1 MYSESEIQKVIET
14 YGDVTCIHR
23 HRWPDHKSCFARG
36 LIKIKN
42 GGGRLDA
49 KQFEKKTGIPW
60 YKVPGTRV
68 GYFDIETDNLNAD
81 FGTVLSWVIKSNGE
95 KRYDCAVVTKE
106 ELFNGTQDRRLVE
119 EFVAALSNYDII
131 CGYYST
137 GFDFPY
143 MRAKALHYNIPFP
156 GYGDLYH
163 WDVYY
168 TVKSKLKISRK
179 SLDNACDYLG
189 IVGKTPISKDAWR
202 KAKYGDP
209 ASLKYV
215 LDHNLG
221 DVDILEELHDRLEFT
236 RQWNKRSV

>member
-1 MYSESEIQKVIET
+1 MINASQNSVVNKATYDSYCEALERLGYEFTTRKYDPQHGDQHVITITGSKADKLKFLGEIRPSKLF
-14 YGDVTCIHR
+14 
-23 HRWPDHKSCFARG
+23 K
-36 LIKIKN
+36 L
-42 GGGRLDA
+42 
-49 KQFEKKTGIPW
+49 
-60 YKVPGTRV
+60 
-68 GYFDIETDNLNAD
+68 DIEKLGILPIVEQTEIVSITPVGNMEVCGL
-81 FGTVLSWVIKSNGE
+81 GTS
-95 KRYDCAVVTKE
+95 T
-106 ELFNGTQDRRLVE
+106 GTYIVE
-119 EFVAALSNYDII
+119 
-131 CGYYST
+131 GYPCHNT